1 MRITYSYRNRERLFE
16 THKGQVVVGRSDE
29 SEAVDLDL
37 EPDRKV
43 SRRHGRIWAEG
54 RQYWIEDLESARGTL
69 VSGVEIKGRGP
80 RPLEAGDTVRMGETT
95 LRLVIPEAEDKAHES
110 SHLEFGTTV
119 ALAELPGNPRVEIAE
134 TLDAG
139 GSVFAAVESATAES
153 ARRLEVLCEL
163 PLQFATETRWDALLQ
178 TIVDRLMEVI
188 PGAARGA
195 LLLRDPCSDMLL
207 LKAYQSSGE
216 PAVSETLAR
225 RAMRE
230 RRGFIWRRGVE
241 GDISGSIAQ
250 QRIQTGLYAPLL
262 WQGEAL
268 GAICVDNPSLEAAFT
283 EDALRLMLAVAQ
295 YGAMAIAG
303 HQLQEKLRLE
313 SAGKANL
320 MRQFS
325 PKVAERLLACRGRL
339 RLGGERSEVA
349 IVCADIR
356 GFTEQAKDLDPDEVV
371 EMLNEYFAYLVPVIF
386 AHHGTLDKYIGD
398 AVLAIFGSPE
408 PDPEHP
414 EQAVRAGLEM
424 QAAVVK
430 LNEARK
436 ARGVTTLGVGIGI
449 HRGEVVHGF
458 IGTSDRMEFTV
469 IGDAVNR
476 TSRYCEGASAAE
488 VLISP
493 EMHERVW
500 RIVEAQ
506 RTTIPTKHEGELV
519 AYRVKCLKE
528 GAKG

>member
-1 MRITYSYRNRERLFE
+1 MRIKYSYEGKTRLFE
-16 THKGQVVVGRSDE
+16 TRKTKVVVGRS
-29 SEAVDLDL
+29 SPAKAVDLDL
-37 EPDRKV
+37 TPDLMV
-43 SRRHGRIWAEG
+43 SRRHARIVVENG
-54 RQYWIEDLESARGTL
+54 QCWIEDLRSARGTL
-69 VSGVEIKGRGP
+69 VSGVEIKGRGA
-80 RPLEAGDTVRMGETT
+80 RQLQAGDTVCMGETT
-95 LRLVIPEAEDKAHES
+95 LRLVIPEAEDKTHQS
-110 SHLEFGTTV
+110 DHLDSGTTL
-119 ALAELPGNPRVEIAE
+119 ALAELPGKPRVEITE
-134 TLDAG
+134 TLDAIE
-139 GSVFAAVESATAES
+139 SVFAAVGSATAES
-153 ARRLEVLCEL
+153 ARRLEVLYEL
-163 PLQFATETRWDALLQ
+163 PLQFAAETRLDALLQ
-178 TIVDRLMEVI
+178 TIVERLVEVI

-195 LLLRDPCSDMLL
+195 LLLRDTNCDALL
-207 LKAYQSSGE
+207 LKAYYPSDE

-225 RAMRE
+225 RAMTE
-230 RRGFIWRRGVE
+230 RKGFIWRRSVE

-250 QRIQTGLYAPLL
+250 QRIQTGVYTPLL

-268 GAICVDNPSLEAAFT
+268 GAICVDNPSLEAAFA
-283 EDALRLMLAVAQ
+283 EDALRLMVGVAQ
-295 YGAMAIAG
+295 YAAMAIAG

-313 SAGKANL
+313 FAAKASL

-325 PKVAERLLACRGRL
+325 PKVAERLLGYRGRL
-339 RLGGERSEVA
+339 RLGGERSDVA

-356 GFTEQAKDLDPDEVV
+356 GFTELAKGMAPDEVV

-386 AHHGTLDKYIGD
+386 AHHGTVDKYIGD
-398 AVLAIFGSPE
+398 AVLAVFGSPE

-414 EQAVRAGLEM
+414 QQAVRAGLEM
-424 QAAVVK
+424 QAAVAK
-430 LNEARK
+430 LNAARK
-436 ARGVTTLGVGIGI
+436 ERGVPTLGIGIGI

-476 TSRYCEGASAAE
+476 ASRYCAGTSAGE

-506 RTTIPTKHEGELV
+506 RTTIPTKHEGEFV

-528 GAKG
+528 VAKG